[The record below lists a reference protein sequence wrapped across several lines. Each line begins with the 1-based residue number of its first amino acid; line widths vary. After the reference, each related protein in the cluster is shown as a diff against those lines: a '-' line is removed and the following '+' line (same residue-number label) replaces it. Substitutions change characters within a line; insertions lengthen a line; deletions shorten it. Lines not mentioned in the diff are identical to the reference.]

1 MDIVDVLKEL
11 NIDYKLVN
19 HKAVF
24 TSEEAQFIC
33 DLIEGVGCKN
43 LFLTN
48 HHGKYYL
55 VFLED
60 KKKGDIKAI
69 KKLVHESNLSFAS
82 EEELKAVLNITRG
95 SVTPLAIKNDLEN
108 RVTVIIDHNLKGEKV
123 LCHLHDNTETVS
135 LSLDDLIKFT
145 KYTGHEFIYDE

>member
-1 MDIVDVLKEL
+1 MDIVDVLKDL
-11 NIDYKLVN
+11 NINYELVH

-33 DLIEGVGCKN
+33 NLIDGVGCKN

-55 VFLED
+55 IFLND
-60 KKKGDIKAI
+60 NKKGDIKAI

-82 EEELKAVLNITRG
+82 AEELKAVLNITPG

-108 RVTVIIDHNLKGEKV
+108 KVTVIIDHNLKNKKV
-123 LCHLHDNTETVS
+123 LCHLHDNTETAS
-135 LSLDDLIKFT
+135 LSLDDLIKFIE
-145 KYTGHEFIYDE
+145 YTGHEFIYDE